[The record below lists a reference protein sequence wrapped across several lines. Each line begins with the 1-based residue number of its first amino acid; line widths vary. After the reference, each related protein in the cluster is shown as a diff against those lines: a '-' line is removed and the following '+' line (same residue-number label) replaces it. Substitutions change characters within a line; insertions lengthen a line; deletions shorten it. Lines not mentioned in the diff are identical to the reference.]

1 MDIPLWQRSKAPLF
15 EAFWQGRLI
24 PGARIE
30 SLPFIE
36 VCPFSAQQLNVTQEE
51 LAHLHVNCLGGLR
64 AKQSNGQTM
73 GLSHLMHAIQAL
85 KDPFSWMLEIFI

>member
-1 MDIPLWQRSKAPLF
+1 MERGGQRKASKRKERKEDTHWVVGVEGEEEGDVSIWQRSSAPLF

-36 VCPFSAQQLNVTQEE
+36 V
-51 LAHLHVNCLGGLR
+51 LAN
-64 AKQSNGQTM
+64 
-73 GLSHLMHAIQAL
+73 
-85 KDPFSWMLEIFI
+85 P

>member
-1 MDIPLWQRSKAPLF
+1 MGNEDEEVPLLLRSRAPLF

-36 VCPFSAQQLNVTQEE
+36 VGLCKLLQE
-51 LAHLHVNCLGGLR
+51 
-64 AKQSNGQTM
+64 
-73 GLSHLMHAIQAL
+73 
-85 KDPFSWMLEIFI
+85 

>member
-1 MDIPLWQRSKAPLF
+1 MLGNELRFGAVYAADGVGNEDEEMPLLLRSRAPLF

-36 VCPFSAQQLNVTQEE
+36 VGLPSQNFPCRSRQNEPSTEE
-51 LAHLHVNCLGGLR
+51 AVL
-64 AKQSNGQTM
+64 
-73 GLSHLMHAIQAL
+73 
-85 KDPFSWMLEIFI
+85 